1 MAKRK
6 APVAPKTRAKAKPK
20 TVTPS
25 EIVELDGLTIKQRL
39 FLDHYIVCMNG
50 TEAARR
56 AGYEGDTATLANM
69 ASQNLRNHY
78 ILRALETRL
87 NTFAMSP
94 AEVLTRLTDIGR
106 GDVADVMN
114 SAGAIDPSEARA
126 RGKSHLIKRIK
137 TKTITTEDSDIH
149 ETEVEMYDAQSALN
163 TLLKFHGLLV
173 DRVKVE
179 DWRTDIISLLK
190 EGKVTPEQ
198 VQTELGDELAEEL
211 FAASEIRRIDAGKD
225 R

>member
-1 MAKRK
+1 MVKRK
-6 APVAPKTRAKAKPK
+6 TLVVPKARAKAKPK
-20 TVTPS
+20 TVIPS
-25 EIVELDGLTIKQRL
+25 EIVESDGLTIKQRL

-69 ASQNLRNHY
+69 ASQNLRNQY

-94 AEVLTRLTDIGR
+94 AEVLTRLTDIAR
-106 GDVADVMN
+106 GDVGDALN
-114 SAGAIDPSEARA
+114 SSGAVDPTEARN

-137 TKTITTEDSDIH
+137 TKTITTDDNDIH
-149 ETEVEMYDAQSALN
+149 ETEIEMYDAQSALT

-179 DWRTDIISLLK
+179 DWRTDIIGLLK
-190 EGKVTPEQ
+190 EGKVSPEQ
-198 VQTELGDELAEEL
+198 VRDELGDELAQEL
-211 FAASEIRRIDAGKD
+211 FNASEIRRIDAGEG
-225 R
+225 